1 MPHVG
6 STSCLLLVLSC
17 LVGIQFAISQERV
30 CSYAVAKEETR
41 QTYVIYT
48 RLSSYSCYFI
58 STCYR
63 RHYYQQPVYRSYT
76 VYYIENKCCEGYI
89 GNAEQCS
96 PICTEC
102 AESHLCLAPY
112 TCVCP
117 AEWSSNDC
125 IEPPQN
131 VTLTATG
138 SDRLEF
144 RWEPPPHN
152 IHRQFATLYIVFFR
166 NEAHFV
172 NASSNLVMQ
181 LESLTPY
188 TTYNCCVAANT
199 TSGPSRLACTSQT
212 TLR

>member
-1 MPHVG
+1 MQNSVHVCFKMDTNATVNLPKCIWYSNMYRVCWVASLSG
-6 STSCLLLVLSC
+6 TIHMCLSC
-17 LVGIQFAISQERV
+17 WMVQQWLHRYRNI
-30 CSYAVAKEETR
+30 
-41 QTYVIYT
+41 
-48 RLSSYSCYFI
+48 LSVYLSLSWFI
-58 STCYR
+58 IFGVFFS
-63 RHYYQQPVYRSYT
+63 
-76 VYYIENKCCEGYI
+76 
-89 GNAEQCS
+89 
-96 PICTEC
+96 
-102 AESHLCLAPY
+102 
-112 TCVCP
+112 
-117 AEWSSNDC
+117 
-125 IEPPQN
+125 EPPQN

-152 IHRQFATLYIVFFR
+152 IHRQFATLYIVFFQ

-212 TLR
+212 TLRTGSYSQVAS